1 MICMPVSLGVSRV
14 RRFCSTIISV
24 DRAVAIDV
32 LNWAIKSNREEEEA
46 TSELISYGSSIA
58 SYE

>member
-1 MICMPVSLGVSRV
+1 MPVSLGVSRV

-32 LNWAIKSNREEEEA
+32 LNWAIKSNREEEA